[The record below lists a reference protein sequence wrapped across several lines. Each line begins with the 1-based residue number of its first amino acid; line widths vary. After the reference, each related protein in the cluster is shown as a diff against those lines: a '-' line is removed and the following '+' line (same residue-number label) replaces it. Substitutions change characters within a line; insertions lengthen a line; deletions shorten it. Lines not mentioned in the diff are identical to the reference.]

1 MFTSHNNFRTLRKY
15 HEHKKGIATPMTA
28 SFDSRRQE
36 GTLRIHAFFLRH
48 LHFVRICKESN
59 AILIWGTNIW
69 LDTMEEHYFPER
81 GVFSGEAKEWI

>member
-36 GTLRIHAFFLRH
+36 GTLRIHTFFSQT
-48 LHFVRICKESN
+48 F
-59 AILIWGTNIW
+59 
-69 LDTMEEHYFPER
+69 
-81 GVFSGEAKEWI
+81 AKRAMQL